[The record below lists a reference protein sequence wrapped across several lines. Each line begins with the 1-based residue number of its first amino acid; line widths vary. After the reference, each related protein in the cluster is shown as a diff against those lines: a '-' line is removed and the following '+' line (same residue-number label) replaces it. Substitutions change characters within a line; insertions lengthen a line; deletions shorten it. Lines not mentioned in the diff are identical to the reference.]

1 MSSPEKKRTL
11 VGLVPS
17 RLAAD
22 SDRHRLSWA
31 PDDSHERGVRQAL
44 DWQQSAGNAV
54 FWEMG
59 AATRGAS
66 EAMVYGLAGL
76 MASAGEQLGL
86 AHAAGV
92 EVDLWDGI
100 RDASD
105 PDPEHE
111 MCMRAMAESQMLFVI
126 GTAHTVANVAV
137 RALALRPKL
146 REELAR
152 MLKYT
157 STSPSFDP
165 FSDARADWVSLNA
178 ATCQALQAAAEADHV
193 EEVVQLVA
201 PVVAFG
207 TGSTWDALQDR
218 RGQDFHRWRPQTH
231 GIEGVPRASPWER
244 DGSSKRLNG
253 GSIHYEEARG
263 LADQVARVARTAMLD
278 LVEAMD
284 AFRTRW
290 PAASQHL
297 GGPKFTTPG
306 S

>member
-1 MSSPEKKRTL
+1 MSSERKGTL
-11 VGLVPS
+11 VGLVPI

-22 SDRHRLSWA
+22 SERHRLSWTA
-31 PDDSHERGVRQAL
+31 DDSHERGVRQAL

-59 AATRGAS
+59 AATRGADES
-66 EAMVYGLAGL
+66 MVYGLAGL

-92 EVDLWDGI
+92 EVALWDGI
-100 RDASD
+100 RDKGA

-111 MCMRAMAESQMLFVI
+111 MCMRAMAESQTLFVI
-126 GTAHTVANVAV
+126 GTGHMVANVAA

-146 REELAR
+146 RKELTQR
-152 MLKYT
+152 LKYP

-165 FSDARADWVSLNA
+165 FSDARADWVSLNTV
-178 ATCQALQAAAEADHV
+178 TCQALQAAAEVDHV
-193 EEVVQLVA
+193 EEVAQLVA
-201 PVVAFG
+201 PVVDFG
-207 TGSTWDALQDR
+207 TGSAWTDLQNR

-231 GIEGVPRASPWER
+231 GIEGVPRHSPWER
-244 DGSSKRLNG
+244 DGSSRSLSG
-253 GSIHYEEARG
+253 GPLSYEEARG
-263 LADQVARVARTAMLD
+263 LADQVAQLARSAMLE

-284 AFRTRW
+284 AFKTRW
-290 PAASQHL
+290 PVASQHL
-297 GGPKFTTPG
+297 GGPKFTMPG